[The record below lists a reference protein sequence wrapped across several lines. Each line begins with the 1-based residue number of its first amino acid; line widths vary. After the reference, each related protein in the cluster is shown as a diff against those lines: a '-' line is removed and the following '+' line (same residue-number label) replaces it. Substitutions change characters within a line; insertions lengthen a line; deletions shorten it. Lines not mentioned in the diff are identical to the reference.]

1 MKQVMGYKNISLSSP
16 LQSGSVECHFVLNEA
31 DKHLQSW
38 SYWDTA
44 SGGILWDGEGN
55 VNIEAVK

>member
-1 MKQVMGYKNISLSSP
+1 MEVFVP
-16 LQSGSVECHFVLNEA
+16 PVVTFHCTGSIECNAVLAEA

-44 SGGILWDGEGN
+44 SGGIFWDGEGE
-55 VNIEAVK
+55 VNWNTVK